1 MTTATPVRRPG
12 RVEPVRRTGT
22 VAQLLVFGAIG
33 VASTVLHLGGFVLL
47 RQVAPSQLAN
57 AVALLV
63 AAVANTW
70 ANRRWT
76 FGVRGRDG
84 AARHQVQGLLV
95 FALTLAMT
103 SGGLALLGTV
113 APSAPTWVETV
124 VVAVTNAL
132 ATAVKYVAMRW
143 WVFRPV
149 PSAAGS
155 ADQRTGPTPGS
166 NHSASKPPSRS
177 VKRTTT

>member
-12 RVEPVRRTGT
+12 RLEPVRRTGT

-76 FGVRGRDG
+76 FGVRGR
-84 AARHQVQGLLV
+84 ARAVQHQVQ
-95 FALTLAMT
+95 ALTVFGITWAM
-103 SGGLALLGTV
+103 SAAGLALLHLV
-113 APSAPTWVETV
+113 SSAPPTW
-124 VVAVTNAL
+124 AQ
-132 ATAVKYVAMRW
+132 TAVIAVSNVVSTVLRFVAMKAW
-143 WVFRPV
+143 IFARPSH
-149 PSAAGS
+149 SAATVNWPP
-155 ADQRTGPTPGS
+155 AD
-166 NHSASKPPSRS
+166 SKNTTKLQSEPSI
-177 VKRTTT
+177 VP

>member
-12 RVEPVRRTGT
+12 RVEPVRSTGT

-95 FALTLAMT
+95 FA
-103 SGGLALLGTV
+103 V
-113 APSAPTWVETV
+113 
-124 VVAVTNAL
+124 
-132 ATAVKYVAMRW
+132 
-143 WVFRPV
+143 
-149 PSAAGS
+149 AAGFVLFHEIPKPATVIGAALVVGS
-155 ADQRTGPTPGS
+155 TLFISWREHQLAQRAKAQP
-166 NHSASKPPSRS
+166 A
-177 VKRTTT
+177 